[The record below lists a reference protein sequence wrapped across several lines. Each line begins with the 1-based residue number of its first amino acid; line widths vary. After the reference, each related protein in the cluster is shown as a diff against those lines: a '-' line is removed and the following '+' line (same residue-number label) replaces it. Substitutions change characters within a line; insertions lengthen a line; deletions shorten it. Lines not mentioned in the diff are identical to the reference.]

1 MYVRNSLDP
10 QVEKTVQGQLVF
22 LVFHLQ
28 FDFK

>member
-1 MYVRNSLDP
+1 MYVRNNLDP
-10 QVEKTVQGQLVF
+10 QVEKTVQGRLGF